1 VRLYNLPAIAYTM
14 IYNLAIDQWE

>member
-1 VRLYNLPAIAYTM
+1 VCLYNLPAIAYTM